1 MLSALLDK
9 LRNSIAA
16 AGRVSARLS
25 LRAARGRPAPALSG
39 ASRSAGLCSRFI
51 AGAGQEGQ
59 DLADGA
65 FPTAGL
71 GERQVGLDLVAVA
84 GAVLLADD
92 VTRPGEVGGAARG

>member
-25 LRAARGRPAPALSG
+25 LRAARGTPGPALTW

-65 FPTAGL
+65 FPAVGL

-84 GAVLLADD
+84 AGVLLVFDGP
-92 VTRPGEVGGAARG
+92 RPAAVGGAGR